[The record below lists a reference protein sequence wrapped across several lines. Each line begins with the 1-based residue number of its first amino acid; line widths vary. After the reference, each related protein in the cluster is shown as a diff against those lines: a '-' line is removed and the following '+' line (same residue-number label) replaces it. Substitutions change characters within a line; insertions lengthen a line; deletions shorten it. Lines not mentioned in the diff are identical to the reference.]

1 MFSNPR
7 RRSVLWQN
15 RAQIRL
21 AILFAAIASFSA
33 SQPPV
38 ATVNI
43 DGELNENLWD
53 QVRPGTLEP
62 TEAGV
67 PAGTGGEIRAR
78 LSGRYL
84 YLGARLPEPSGRFTA
99 RSIGKNPHWE
109 EEDALTFV
117 IRMANEND
125 WMLQVGPLG
134 AYSVK
139 WRWTGEPEWY
149 TSQPD
154 KCKGF
159 LVAARRDAKEWNVE
173 AAIPLAELGSP
184 HAGAVHVNV
193 ERVRAARPGSPE
205 EHWRWPGDQPM
216 AEVPGAPALN
226 TRVPDPVFQPRAVGN
241 SEAAIEVGHRDRI
254 PPLESEW
261 TDEAWRDVPVWTLLR
276 NEPSSR
282 IPVFPTE
289 VKMLHDRKT
298 LALMARCAEPSGT
311 IADVRERDGQVDHD
325 DSFQVYLA
333 TSGSSYVKYA
343 VNALGYVQ
351 DANGFSGGPRI
362 SRPHV
367 EWNSPVRA
375 VARQRPGE
383 WIVRLDVPLDFVAN
397 DLGEAQTPRDWRIL
411 LMRYR
416 PARSGE
422 PSETSVLPVT
432 QSVTPYCPARY
443 RHLALVDKD
452 PRQLSGAGLPSPS
465 GSMSFVPTRVL
476 SAEQRKQMDL
486 SNMLDRNIHDR
497 VLKVLQAETRDWDRV
512 RTLSDWERFRD
523 PRRKALAA
531 SISEF
536 PPRQPLGTRVL
547 KQYNGDGYQR
557 QDLVYQTR
565 PGFWVTANL
574 YLPSDSKGRM
584 PGILIAHS
592 LHAPKTQFEL
602 QDMGILWARAGC
614 AVLVMDQIGYGE
626 RMEGYP
632 WEREFYHSRYIT
644 GMQLY
649 TVGESLMKWM
659 VWDIVRGIDLLIERK
674 DVDDKQ
680 IILLGAVA
688 GGGDPAAVAA
698 ALDERVSAV
707 APFNFGEATP
717 EIPRFIPEKN
727 QWPLEL
733 ADPVL
738 GDWETPRCL
747 RRGIIDQ
754 FLQWTVCAMAAP
766 RKFVFSYELGWNV
779 EDLPAWARYKRIF
792 ELYHARD
799 NLAEAHGFG
808 PFPGPGECWNIGPAQ
823 RRSLYP
829 TLERWFGIPIPFDGM
844 KTSIQANLARGPG
857 DRQPEAELA
866 VLSPATAGELH
877 TRTVQELARDIGL
890 SKVESVR
897 SELAR
902 MDPGSRREWMR
913 SELAKRLGDI
923 EPDRNPRA
931 TVHWT
936 THIPNA
942 SVEGITIDVEPDIVV
957 PLLLFRPPAKGGL
970 PPVVVGIA
978 EGGKELFLTK
988 RSQEIEGM
996 LKRGVAVCLPDVRG
1010 SGETSPDSRRD
1021 PENDE
1026 NMQAVNEEML
1036 GETLVGRRLKDL
1048 RTVLAY
1054 LGQRPDLNG
1063 TSLALWGESLM
1074 PLNGAQTVL
1083 DELPL
1088 WQVGPQIQQQGEPLG
1103 GLLAVLGA
1111 LYSPNVQAVAVRNGL
1126 VGYASILDSAF
1137 DYIPADITVP
1147 GFLEVGDL
1155 ADVEATLSPMPLLLE
1170 DLIDA
1175 KDRLVPEGDLRNQLQ
1190 PLTDA
1195 YTKAPAHLSV
1205 RSGQDGSHVS
1215 EWLASHL
1222 GAPALPRSDSGTHH
1236 GAAVAKR

>member
-1 MFSNPR
+1 MFSN
-7 RRSVLWQN
+7 
-15 RAQIRL
+15 ARL
-21 AILFAAIASFSA
+21 AVLFAAIASFAAGQS
-33 SQPPV
+33 PV
-38 ATVNI
+38 ASVNV
-43 DGELNENLWD
+43 DGELHENFWD
-53 QVRPGTLEP
+53 QVRPGTLQP

-67 PAGTGGEIRAR
+67 PAETGGEIRAT

-84 YLGARLPEPSGRFTA
+84 YLGARLPEASGRFTA
-99 RSIGKNPHWE
+99 RSIGKNPRWE

-117 IRMANEND
+117 IRIANEND

-149 TSQPD
+149 TSRPE

-159 LVAARRDAKEWNVE
+159 LVAASRDAKEWRVE

-184 HAGAVHVNV
+184 RGGGVRVNA
-193 ERVRAARPGSPE
+193 ERVRAARPGAPE
-205 EHWRWPGDQPM
+205 EHWRWPADQPT
-216 AEVPGAPALN
+216 AEVPGAASLD
-226 TRVPDPVFQPRAVGN
+226 TKVPDPVFQPRVVGN
-241 SEAAIEVGHRDRI
+241 SERAIEAGYRDRI

-261 TDEAWRDVPVWTLLR
+261 TGEAWRDVPVWTLFR
-276 NEPSSR
+276 NEPGSR

-289 VKMLHDRKT
+289 VKMLQDGKT
-298 LALMARCAEPSGT
+298 LALMARCAEPSET
-311 IADVRERDGQVDHD
+311 VADVRERDGQVDHD

-351 DANGFSGGPRI
+351 DANGFSGGERI

-375 VARQRPGE
+375 GARPGRGE
-383 WIVRLDVPLDFVAN
+383 WTARLDVPLDFVAN
-397 DLGEAQTPRDWRIL
+397 ALGEVQTPRDWRIL

-422 PSETSVLPVT
+422 PPETSVLPVT

-443 RHLALVDKD
+443 RRLALVDKD
-452 PRQLSGAGLPSPS
+452 PKQLSGGGLPAPS
-465 GSMSFVPTRVL
+465 GSLSFAPTRVL
-476 SAEQRKQMDL
+476 SGEQRKQMDL
-486 SNMLDRNIHDR
+486 SNMLDHNIHDR
-497 VLKVLQAETRDWDRV
+497 VLKVLQAEKRDWDRV
-512 RTLSDWERFRD
+512 QNLSDWESFRD
-523 PRRKALAA
+523 PRRKALAS
-531 SISEF
+531 SIGDF

-557 QDLVYQTR
+557 QDLAYQTR

-574 YLPSDSKGRM
+574 YLPSDSKGRI
-584 PGILIAHS
+584 PGIVIAHS

-614 AVLVMDQIGYGE
+614 AVLVMDQVGYGE
-626 RMEGYP
+626 RLEGYP
-632 WEREFYHSRYIT
+632 WAREFYHSRYIT

-649 TVGESLMKWM
+649 TVGESLIKWM
-659 VWDIVRGIDLLIERK
+659 VWDIIRGVDLLLERK
-674 DVDDKQ
+674 DIDDKR

-698 ALDERVSAV
+698 ALDERISAV
-707 APFNFGEATP
+707 APFNFGESTP

-733 ADPVL
+733 ADPGL

-766 RKFVFSYELGWNV
+766 RKLIYSYELGWNV
-779 EDLPAWARYKRIF
+779 EDLPAWARYKKVF
-792 ELYHARD
+792 ELYRARD

-808 PFPGPGECWNIGPAQ
+808 PFPGPGEAWNIGPAQ

-829 TLERWFGIPIPFDGM
+829 TLERWFGIPIPFEDM
-844 KTSIQANLARGPG
+844 QTSIRANLASEPG
-857 DRQPEAELA
+857 DRRPEAELV
-866 VLSPATAGELH
+866 VLNPAAAAELH
-877 TRTVQELARDIGL
+877 MRTVQELARGIGR
-890 SKVESVR
+890 SKVAAAR
-897 SELAR
+897 SKLAR
-902 MDPGSRREWMR
+902 MDPGSRRESMR
-913 SELAKRLGDI
+913 AELAKRLGDI
-923 EPDRNPRA
+923 EPERNPQA

-936 THIPNA
+936 TPIPNGT
-942 SVEGITIDVEPDIVV
+942 VEGITIDVEPDIVV
-957 PLLLFRPPAKGGL
+957 PLLLFRPPVKAGP

-978 EGGKELFLTK
+978 EGGKELFLTN
-988 RSQEIEGM
+988 RSQEIEGL

-1010 SGETSPDSRRD
+1010 TGETSPDSRRD

-1036 GETLVGRRLKDL
+1036 GETLLGRRLKDL

-1074 PLNGAQTVL
+1074 PLNGTQLVL

-1111 LYSPNVQAVAVRNGL
+1111 LYSPSVQAIAVRNGL
-1126 VGYASILDSAF
+1126 AGYASILDSAF
-1137 DYIPADITVP
+1137 DYIPADVTVP

-1155 ADVEATLSPMPLLLE
+1155 ADVEATLSPMPMLLE

-1175 KDRLVPEGDLRNQLQ
+1175 KDRLVPEGDLRSQLQ
-1190 PLTDA
+1190 PLHDA
-1195 YTKAPAHLSV
+1195 YGKNPANLSV

-1215 EWLASHL
+1215 EWLVSHL
-1222 GAPALPRSDSGTHH
+1222 GGAGRKDIAGGRSIPGVEQVRS
-1236 GAAVAKR
+1236 AF